1 MSSRH
6 EAKPYRVPPV
16 HREAPGR
23 CSEASIAGEETRPAA
38 HRITVDNMTRIE
50 VQMCYVILITM
61 PALDDN
67 MEAGYKIKGMKE
79 EEYPVLFAIIK
90 NLMGI
95 YNIKK
100 IRVFIRP
107 KFENACALSL
117 FGNYLI
123 IGKPF
128 IENLDTDE
136 LEAVISHEFSH
147 LFNRDSFS
155 VLILS
160 IIFCS
165 PTVVFYLL
173 IDPNSPSFLMITLFF
188 LSLIFLI
195 YGFKIRNW
203 ITFHHE
209 LRADRE
215 AVLRTRKPKALQSA
229 LIKIT
234 TQPLISPNRPSHFA
248 LFIESI
254 YWLIAYFIGF
264 EHPHLKERI
273 EYLDFTNKIL
283 EYHEVNPEISQDDFI
298 VLKACSSDGQ

>member
-1 MSSRH
+1 
-6 EAKPYRVPPV
+6 
-16 HREAPGR
+16 
-23 CSEASIAGEETRPAA
+23 
-38 HRITVDNMTRIE
+38 
-50 VQMCYVILITM
+50 MCYVILITM
-61 PALDDN
+61 PALDDT
-67 MEAGYKIKGMKE
+67 MEAGYQIKGVKE

-107 KFENACALSL
+107 KFENAGALSL

-128 IENLDTDE
+128 IENLNADE

-165 PTVVFYLL
+165 PTIVFYLL
-173 IDPNSPSFLMITLFF
+173 IDPKNPSFLMITLFF

-234 TQPLISPNRPSHFA
+234 TQPLISPNRPSHLT

-283 EYHEVNPEISQDDFI
+283 ECHKDRQENSQNDV
-298 VLKACSSDGQ
+298 VLPRAYSSDSR